1 MTLCISPVIPAA
13 TFTILMLL
21 ASLNSCANPCIYLL
35 FSGQF
40 PKRLVTFLC
49 QRRSDGK
56 DSMHDEAT
64 LVSALYMS
72 FRNVSE
78 SKWGRH
84 VIKTDWNGKSLRSVR
99 LEMLLSS
106 YLHFSDCFFWT
117 GDMQTRCTGSICVS
131 DIWKD
136 VIEAFKKSNPEA
148 NGWPWIGAALQMLLG
163 SKATSKDSVNNWCW
177 SYHHNV
183 MKVTVS
189 L

>member
-1 MTLCISPVIPAA
+1 MTLCTCPLIPAA

-78 SKWGRH
+78 SK
-84 VIKTDWNGKSLRSVR
+84 
-99 LEMLLSS
+99 
-106 YLHFSDCFFWT
+106 
-117 GDMQTRCTGSICVS
+117 
-131 DIWKD
+131 
-136 VIEAFKKSNPEA
+136 
-148 NGWPWIGAALQMLLG
+148 
-163 SKATSKDSVNNWCW
+163 
-177 SYHHNV
+177 
-183 MKVTVS
+183 
-189 L
+189 